1 MRKLSIGSPTHTR
14 TAFSQ
19 TIQAMMFVLV
29 GSFYIN
35 GNAVADSNSDLHNL
49 LNKHWLQAEKEKVFF
64 RTDPDAWKPNGKL
77 ADFSPDGLS
86 RRQAFNAQILKDL
99 SSIDTADLSEQNVM
113 SYRLFKYEREFED
126 KYYQYQDKY
135 FPVNFLSGWHT
146 YFAEAPANMAFLN
159 TQDYDSF
166 LISLEDYPRFN
177 QENID
182 LMKQGLR
189 AGFVHACASFT
200 NYDQSIQQH
209 IVSEAEDS
217 ALFEPFTRFPS
228 TFTPQQKEAYRAK
241 AKQLIN
247 AHVVPSYQ
255 AMFDFFTQQYMPNC
269 RQQAGISS
277 VEGGADYYAYAI
289 EYYTTTTL
297 SAQQIHDL
305 GLAEVA
311 RIKTE
316 MLAIIEKVGFEG
328 DSDDSSTDSSD
339 QKLSD
344 FLQFLASSKQFYA
357 DSPQDV
363 LEKTAFITQKM
374 YGKLPFFFGNLPRN
388 TFTIKGSASRG
399 AFYMPP
405 PDNRTPGTYFL
416 SSVPSQQPLYNLEA
430 LSLHEAVPGHHLQ
443 NAIAM
448 ELDLPEFR
456 KTLNHSAFSEGWG
469 LYSERLGKE
478 AGFYEDPYSD
488 FGRLGYEM
496 WRAVRLVVD
505 TGIHAFGWSRQQA
518 IDYLAALTALTDKAV
533 KDQIDRYISWPG
545 QALSYKIGEL
555 KIRELRERVEK
566 KQGSNF
572 DIRIFHDAIIG
583 NGSLPL
589 AVLEEVIEEKFEL

>member
-1 MRKLSIGSPTHTR
+1 M
-14 TAFSQ
+14 
-19 TIQAMMFVLV
+19 
-29 GSFYIN
+29 
-35 GNAVADSNSDLHNL
+35 L
-49 LNKHWLQAEKEKVFF
+49 LNKPASSKRKLLSSTLYSVIIVVLASLSINAKALANSNDDLHALLERHWQQAEKEKVFF

-77 ADFSPDGLS
+77 ADFSTEGMA
-86 RRQAFNAQILKDL
+86 RRQAFNAQMLKDL
-99 SSIDTADLSEQNVM
+99 SSIDTKQLSEQNLM

-159 TQDYDSF
+159 SQDYDNF
-166 LISLEDYPRFN
+166 FVSLEDYPRFN

-182 LMKQGLR
+182 LMKQGLK
-189 AGFVHACASFT
+189 AGFVHACESFK
-200 NYDQSIQQH
+200 NYEQSIQQH
-209 IVSEAEDS
+209 IVSRAEDS

-228 TFTPQQKEAYRAK
+228 TFTSQQKETYSAK

-247 AHVVPSYQ
+247 TYVVPSYQ
-255 AMFDFFTQQYMPNC
+255 EMFDFFTQQYMPNC
-269 RQQAGISS
+269 RQPAGISS
-277 VEGGADYYAYAI
+277 VKGGADYYAYAI

-305 GLAEVA
+305 GLAEVE

-316 MLAIIEKVGFEG
+316 MLAIIDKVGFKEG
-328 DSDDSSTDSSD
+328 SDDSADK
-339 QKLSD
+339 KLSE
-344 FLQFLASSKQFYA
+344 FLQFLANSEQFYA

-416 SSVPSQQPLYNLEA
+416 TSVPSQQPLYNLEA

-456 KTLNHSAFSEGWG
+456 RTLNHSAFSEGWG

-518 IDYLAALTALTDKAV
+518 IDYLAERTALTDKAV
-533 KDQIDRYISWPG
+533 QDQIDRYISWPG

-555 KIRELRERVEK
+555 KIRELRDRVEK

-572 DIRIFHDAIIG
+572 DIRVFHDAIIG

-589 AVLEEVIEEKFEL
+589 AVLEEVIQEKFEL